1 MKDKLVLLAKLQINM
16 INADE
21 TLENIT
27 QIIGLR
33 NRIIHA
39 YDSIDDT
46 VIWAIII
53 KHLPSLKKE
62 V

>member
-1 MKDKLVLLAKLQINM
+1 LKDKLVLLAKLQINM

>member
-1 MKDKLVLLAKLQINM
+1 M